1 MSLRSPE
8 TAPLRPAPSSPLDSL
23 GEDE

>member
-1 MSLRSPE
+1 MPLRLPE
-8 TAPLRPAPSSPLDSL
+8 TAPLRTASSSPLDSL